1 MKKELQKN
9 LSFVLFVMAV
19 FFAGMSLTVFQS
31 YIWMACIAG
40 VILLATTV
48 FFVLSREKEVVS
60 PTEKTSDILL
70 ADRMA
75 ELMRGN
81 EKAEKGVYIAVKKQH
96 EAMECGLAA
105 LEDKIAEL
113 IKAQESA
120 VKTLV
125 MYNKENAKQMA
136 LSEREEL
143 GRLRDEIKQLQ
154 PGGGTSESM
163 SATVDAV
170 REMSHRLYEEIHE
183 NSEAILS
190 ELETA
195 VDCLEEMKDI
205 VGGLSDG
212 GTIRVVV
219 PEVEEPAV
227 EEEPERSFVLPEE
240 PEEAEATVWTDEPEE
255 AEAETGATEMA
266 DLLEEPVPDEISE
279 EPAEDMFAASGVDLS
294 DPNRPLSADDIAA
307 LFAQAGGAE
316 DEPVT
321 VQEEPAEEVSV
332 PEDVVPEQEVAEE
345 KPEDALASSGVDLS
359 DPNRTLSADDIAA
372 LIASLGN

>member
-40 VILLATTV
+40 VILLATAV
-48 FFVLSREKEVVS
+48 FFVLSREKDAVS

-96 EAMECGLAA
+96 EAMESGLAA
-105 LEDKIAEL
+105 LEDKITEL
-113 IKAQESA
+113 IKSQENA

-125 MYNKENAKQMA
+125 MYNKENAKQIA

-143 GRLRDEIKQLQ
+143 GRLREEIKQLQ
-154 PGGGTSESM
+154 QGSGTSDSM
-163 SATVDAV
+163 SGMVDAI

-183 NSEAILS
+183 NSEAILA
-190 ELETA
+190 ELGTT
-195 VDCLEEMKDI
+195 VDCLEEMKEVVSGLNE
-205 VGGLSDG
+205 VGAISVAPNFAVSQPEA
-212 GTIRVVV
+212 GTLFTEEEEQEESFVTV
-219 PEVEEPAV
+219 PEIDEPADV
-227 EEEPERSFVLPEE
+227 DEPEATVWADEPADVVSEE
-240 PEEAEATVWTDEPEE
+240 PEED
-255 AEAETGATEMA
+255 
-266 DLLEEPVPDEISE
+266 I
-279 EPAEDMFAASGVDLS
+279 FAASGVDLL

-316 DEPVT
+316 EEPV
-321 VQEEPAEEVSV
+321 VAPEEPTEEVLV
-332 PEDVVPEQEVAEE
+332 PQDVVPEEEQVEE

>member
-31 YIWMACIAG
+31 YLWVACVAG
-40 VILLATTV
+40 VLLLAATV
-48 FFVLSREKEVVS
+48 FFALNREKGTAS
-60 PTEKTSDILL
+60 PVEKTSDILL

-96 EAMECGLAA
+96 EAMEDGLAA
-105 LEDKIAEL
+105 LEEKIGEL
-113 IKAQESA
+113 IKAQENA

-143 GRLRDEIKQLQ
+143 GRLREEIKQLQ
-154 PGGGTSESM
+154 QGDGATG
-163 SATVDAV
+163 SASAVVDAV
-170 REMSHRLYEEIHE
+170 REMSRRIYEELHE
-183 NSEAILS
+183 NSEAILA
-190 ELETA
+190 ELGTT
-195 VDCLEEMKDI
+195 VDCLEEMKEILD
-205 VGGLSDG
+205 GLTDG

-219 PEVEEPAV
+219 PEA
-227 EEEPERSFVLPEE
+227 EEEGPKQPFILPED
-240 PEEAEATVWTDEPEE
+240 PEEAEATVWADEPEDVVPE
-255 AEAETGATEMA
+255 EE
-266 DLLEEPVPDEISE
+266 DL
-279 EPAEDMFAASGVDLS
+279 FAASGVDLS
-294 DPNRPLSADDIAA
+294 DPNRALSADDIAA
-307 LFAQAGGAE
+307 LFAQVNGAE
-316 DEPVT
+316 AEPEPVVT
-321 VQEEPAEEVSV
+321 PEEEAFVKEEA
-332 PEDVVPEQEVAEE
+332 PAEE

>member
-31 YIWMACIAG
+31 YIWVACIAG
-40 VILLATTV
+40 VLLLATTV
-48 FFVLSREKEVVS
+48 FYVLSREKDAAS
-60 PTEKTSDILL
+60 PMEKTSDILL

-96 EAMECGLAA
+96 EAMESGLAA
-105 LEDKIAEL
+105 LEEKLTEL
-113 IKAQESA
+113 VKAQESA

-143 GRLRDEIKQLQ
+143 ERLREEIKLLQ
-154 PGGGTSESM
+154 QGNGASGSS
-163 SATVDAV
+163 SAVVDAV
-170 REMSHRLYEEIHE
+170 REMSHRLYEELHE
-183 NSEAILS
+183 NGEAVLS
-190 ELETA
+190 ELGTT
-195 VDCLEEMKDI
+195 VDCLEEMREI
-205 VGGLSDG
+205 LGGLTDG

-219 PEVEEPAV
+219 PEA
-227 EEEPERSFVLPEE
+227 EEEAPEQPFILPED
-240 PEEAEATVWTDEPEE
+240 PEEAEATVWAEEPEE
-255 AEAETGATEMA
+255 PFEAPEPEAAEMA
-266 DLLEEPVPDEISE
+266 ELPEEPVSE
-279 EPAEDMFAASGVDLS
+279 EPVFAEAA
-294 DPNRPLSADDIAA
+294 
-307 LFAQAGGAE
+307 E
-316 DEPVT
+316 
-321 VQEEPAEEVSV
+321 
-332 PEDVVPEQEVAEE
+332 EE

>member
-40 VILLATTV
+40 VLLLATTV
-48 FFVLSREKEVVS
+48 FYVLSREKDAAS
-60 PTEKTSDILL
+60 PMEKTSDILL

-96 EAMECGLAA
+96 EAMESGLAA
-105 LEDKIAEL
+105 LEEKLTEL
-113 IKAQESA
+113 VKAQESA

-143 GRLRDEIKQLQ
+143 ERLREEIKLLQ
-154 PGGGTSESM
+154 QGNGASGSS
-163 SATVDAV
+163 SAVVDAV
-170 REMSHRLYEEIHE
+170 REMSHRLYEELHE
-183 NSEAILS
+183 NGEAVLS
-190 ELETA
+190 ELGTT
-195 VDCLEEMKDI
+195 VDCLEEMREI
-205 VGGLSDG
+205 LGGLTDG

-219 PEVEEPAV
+219 PEA
-227 EEEPERSFVLPEE
+227 EEEAPEQPFILPEE
-240 PEEAEATVWTDEPEE
+240 PEEAEATVWAEEPEE
-255 AEAETGATEMA
+255 PFEAPEPEAAEMA
-266 DLLEEPVPDEISE
+266 ELAEEPVEEAVPEE
-279 EPAEDMFAASGVDLS
+279 EPEELPAPE
-294 DPNRPLSADDIAA
+294 
-307 LFAQAGGAE
+307 
-316 DEPVT
+316 EPVF
-321 VQEEPAEEVSV
+321 AEA
-332 PEDVVPEQEVAEE
+332 PKEE

>member
-40 VILLATTV
+40 VLLLATTV
-48 FFVLSREKEVVS
+48 FYVLSREKDTVS
-60 PTEKTSDILL
+60 PMEKTSDILL

-96 EAMECGLAA
+96 EAMESGLAT
-105 LEDKIAEL
+105 LEEKLTEL
-113 IKAQESA
+113 VKAQESA

-143 GRLRDEIKQLQ
+143 ERLREEIKLLQ
-154 PGGGTSESM
+154 QGNGASGSS
-163 SATVDAV
+163 SAVVDAV
-170 REMSHRLYEEIHE
+170 REMSHRLYEELHE
-183 NSEAILS
+183 NGEAVLS
-190 ELETA
+190 ELGTT
-195 VDCLEEMKDI
+195 VDCLEEMREI
-205 VGGLSDG
+205 LGGLTDG

-219 PEVEEPAV
+219 PEADDGAQEHPFMITEDPEEAETTV
-227 EEEPERSFVLPEE
+227 WAEE
-240 PEEAEATVWTDEPEE
+240 PEEPFEAPEPEAAEMAELADEPVS
-255 AEAETGATEMA
+255 
-266 DLLEEPVPDEISE
+266 EEPVFVEA
-279 EPAEDMFAASGVDLS
+279 AE
-294 DPNRPLSADDIAA
+294 
-307 LFAQAGGAE
+307 
-316 DEPVT
+316 
-321 VQEEPAEEVSV
+321 
-332 PEDVVPEQEVAEE
+332 EE

>member
-19 FFAGMSLTVFQS
+19 FFAGMSLTVFHS
-31 YIWMACIAG
+31 YIWMSCIAG

-48 FFVLSREKEVVS
+48 FFVLCREKDTAS
-60 PTEKTSDILL
+60 PMEKTSDILMM
-70 ADRMA
+70 DRMA

-96 EAMECGLAA
+96 ETIESGLAA

-113 IKAQESA
+113 IKVQESA

-125 MYNKENAKQMA
+125 MYNKENAKQVA

-143 GRLRDEIKQLQ
+143 GRLREEIRQLQ
-154 PGGGTSESM
+154 RGGGASESVSGM
-163 SATVDAV
+163 VDAV

-183 NSEAILS
+183 NSEAILA
-190 ELETA
+190 ELGTT
-195 VDCLEEMKDI
+195 VDCLEEMKEI
-205 VGGLSDG
+205 VNRMNEEGAV
-212 GTIRVVV
+212 RVAGNFAAV
-219 PEVEEPAV
+219 PEEEEPKELFAAMPEEEEPKELFAAV
-227 EEEPERSFVLPEE
+227 PETEEPEELFAEMPEEEEPEELLAAMPEE
-240 PEEAEATVWTDEPEE
+240 
-255 AEAETGATEMA
+255 
-266 DLLEEPVPDEISE
+266 E
-279 EPAEDMFAASGVDLS
+279 EPAEDTLAASGVDLS
-294 DPNRPLSADDIAA
+294 DPNRPLSAEDIAA

-316 DEPVT
+316 
-321 VQEEPAEEVSV
+321 EEPAAEPEEELPETEEQGTREVS
-332 PEDVVPEQEVAEE
+332 AEE

-372 LIASLGN
+372 LIASMGN

>member
-31 YIWMACIAG
+31 YIWVACIAG
-40 VILLATTV
+40 VLLLATTV
-48 FFVLSREKEVVS
+48 FYVLSREKDAAS
-60 PTEKTSDILL
+60 PMEKTSDILL

-96 EAMECGLAA
+96 EAMESGLAA
-105 LEDKIAEL
+105 LEEKLTEL
-113 IKAQESA
+113 VKAQESA

-143 GRLRDEIKQLQ
+143 ERLREEIKLLQ
-154 PGGGTSESM
+154 QGNGASGSS
-163 SATVDAV
+163 SAVVDAV
-170 REMSHRLYEEIHE
+170 REMSHRLYEELHE
-183 NSEAILS
+183 NGEAVLS
-190 ELETA
+190 ELGTT
-195 VDCLEEMKDI
+195 VDCLEEMREI
-205 VGGLSDG
+205 LGGLTDG

-219 PEVEEPAV
+219 PEA
-227 EEEPERSFVLPEE
+227 EEEAPEQPFILPED
-240 PEEAEATVWTDEPEE
+240 PEEAEATVWAEEPEE
-255 AEAETGATEMA
+255 PFEAPEPEAAEMA
-266 DLLEEPVPDEISE
+266 ELPDEPVSEEPVF
-279 EPAEDMFAASGVDLS
+279 AEAA
-294 DPNRPLSADDIAA
+294 
-307 LFAQAGGAE
+307 E
-316 DEPVT
+316 
-321 VQEEPAEEVSV
+321 
-332 PEDVVPEQEVAEE
+332 EE

>member
-40 VILLATTV
+40 VLLLATTV
-48 FFVLSREKEVVS
+48 FYVLSREKDAAS
-60 PTEKTSDILL
+60 PMEKTSDILL

-96 EAMECGLAA
+96 EAMESGLAA
-105 LEDKIAEL
+105 LEEKLTEL
-113 IKAQESA
+113 VKTQESA

-143 GRLRDEIKQLQ
+143 ERLREEIKLLQ
-154 PGGGTSESM
+154 QGNGASGSS
-163 SATVDAV
+163 SAVVDAV
-170 REMSHRLYEEIHE
+170 REMSHRLYEELHE
-183 NSEAILS
+183 NGEAVLS
-190 ELETA
+190 ELGTT
-195 VDCLEEMKDI
+195 VDCLEEI
-205 VGGLSDG
+205 REILGGLTDG

-219 PEVEEPAV
+219 PEADDGAQEHPFMITEDPEEAETTV
-227 EEEPERSFVLPEE
+227 WAEE
-240 PEEAEATVWTDEPEE
+240 PEEPFEAPEPEASEMAELADEPAPEELVFAEA
-255 AEAETGATEMA
+255 AE
-266 DLLEEPVPDEISE
+266 
-279 EPAEDMFAASGVDLS
+279 
-294 DPNRPLSADDIAA
+294 
-307 LFAQAGGAE
+307 
-316 DEPVT
+316 
-321 VQEEPAEEVSV
+321 
-332 PEDVVPEQEVAEE
+332 EE

>member
-31 YIWMACIAG
+31 YVWMSCIAG

-48 FFVLSREKEVVS
+48 FYVLSREKDSSS
-60 PTEKTSDILL
+60 PMEKTSDILL

-96 EAMECGLAA
+96 EAMEDGLAA
-105 LEDKIAEL
+105 LEGKLAEL

-136 LSEREEL
+136 LSERDEL
-143 GRLRDEIKQLQ
+143 ERLRDEIKRLQ
-154 PGGGTSESM
+154 HGNGASESM
-163 SATVDAV
+163 SGVVDAIK
-170 REMSHRLYEEIHE
+170 EMSHRLYEEIHE
-183 NSEAILS
+183 NNEAMLS
-190 ELETA
+190 ELETT

-205 VGGLSDG
+205 VNGMSEGGA
-212 GTIRVVV
+212 IRVAGNFAVSQPAGV
-219 PEVEEPAV
+219 PQQVLVKEEPEVLFATMPETEEPIA
-227 EEEPERSFVLPEE
+227 EEEPEVPMLEE
-240 PEEAEATVWTDEPEE
+240 EVEEASEVPI
-255 AEAETGATEMA
+255 
-266 DLLEEPVPDEISE
+266 LEEVAEEVPDG
-279 EPAEDMFAASGVDLS
+279 DMFASSGVDLS

-307 LFAQAGGAE
+307 LFAQVGTTE
-316 DEPVT
+316 EEPVAAA
-321 VQEEPAEEVSV
+321 EEPAEEMFV
-332 PEDVVPEQEVAEE
+332 QEEEPAEE
-345 KPEDALASSGVDLS
+345 KPEDAMASSGVDLS

-372 LIASLGN
+372 LIAAMGN

>member
-40 VILLATTV
+40 VLLLATTV
-48 FFVLSREKEVVS
+48 FYVLSREKDTVS
-60 PTEKTSDILL
+60 PMEKTSDILL

-96 EAMECGLAA
+96 EAMESGLAA
-105 LEDKIAEL
+105 LEEKLTEL
-113 IKAQESA
+113 VKAQESA

-143 GRLRDEIKQLQ
+143 GRLREEIKQLQ
-154 PGGGTSESM
+154 QGGGASESM
-163 SATVDAV
+163 SGVVDAV

-190 ELETA
+190 ELGTT
-195 VDCLEEMKDI
+195 VDCLEEMKEILD
-205 VGGLSDG
+205 GLTDG

-219 PEVEEPAV
+219 PEA
-227 EEEPERSFVLPEE
+227 EEEAPEQPFILPED
-240 PEEAEATVWTDEPEE
+240 PEAAEATVWAEEPEE
-255 AEAETGATEMA
+255 PFEAPEPETAEMA
-266 DLLEEPVPDEISE
+266 ELADEPVSEEASE
-279 EPAEDMFAASGVDLS
+279 EPAEDMF
-294 DPNRPLSADDIAA
+294 
-307 LFAQAGGAE
+307 
-316 DEPVT
+316 
-321 VQEEPAEEVSV
+321 
-332 PEDVVPEQEVAEE
+332 
-345 KPEDALASSGVDLS
+345 ASSGVDLS

-372 LIASLGN
+372 LIAAMGN